1 MSRINRFIA
10 LVLALLMSLPLAA
23 CGTADD
29 DKDDYVKGQSAGV
42 DKTAQTVAADDV
54 FTLNCNKSYS
64 MNPLIATNTNN
75 QLVCSL
81 VYENIV
87 EVDNSFEVQ
96 PNVVSEWSSE
106 DGSSWTLKVASGHT
120 FHNGAA
126 LTATDVAYTI
136 QIAMRNDRFKS
147 RLSCV
152 SGCSASDSETVVV
165 NLSKKNMQFMALLS
179 IPVIQYGTATQ
190 TYPGGSG
197 PYQYADDYNSLTA
210 FSKYK
215 SAVTLPLKTIY
226 LKEYSGTEE
235 TMSAFADS
243 LIDVVVNDPSATTN
257 IGYGNENDIRAFNTT
272 NMHYI
277 VFNSY
282 STDFQ
287 NAALRFAMNYAFDRD
302 YIVNQ
307 LGGYAAE
314 ANLPVNPASSL
325 YNENYAKQFNYNLNK
340 VQEML
345 SSAGM
350 KDYDGDG
357 FLEIQ
362 NGDTLVEIDLS
373 FLVYSGSTVKVNAAK
388 KFAEDMK
395 SLGLQVTI
403 NKQDWDNYKKVLEAG
418 NYDMCYCEVR
428 LGADFD
434 LSSLLGSGAALNYGS
449 VSDSQ
454 LDELISAYLAAGPK
468 DSNTACDNMCAYIAN
483 KAYIVPLIFER
494 HQLVSHR
501 GVIEGAKAN
510 ENNPMCNIENWTV
523 NIQTA
528 EKTEDTG
535 KAGTD

>member
-1 MSRINRFIA
+1 MSKIKRAVA
-10 LVLALLMSLPLAA
+10 LVLALLTILSLAA

-29 DKDDYVKGQSAGV
+29 DSDDYIKGQSAGV
-42 DKTAQTVAADDV
+42 DKTGQSVAADDV

-75 QLVCSL
+75 QLVCSF

-96 PNVVSEWSSE
+96 PNVVSEWSTE
-106 DGSSWTLKVASGHT
+106 DGSRWTLKVGSGHT

-136 QIAMRNDRFKS
+136 QIAMSNERFRA

-152 SGCSASDSETVVV
+152 AGCSASDSETVAV
-165 NLSKKNMQFMALLS
+165 NLSKKNMMFPALLS

-197 PYQYADDYNSLTA
+197 PYQYASDYNSLTV

-215 SAVTLPLKTIY
+215 SAATLPLKTIY

-235 TMSAFADS
+235 TISAFADS
-243 LIDVVVNDPSATTN
+243 LIDIVINDPSSTTN
-257 IGYGNENDIRAFNTT
+257 IGYGNANDIRGFNTT

-277 VFNSY
+277 VFNAY
-282 STDFQ
+282 SSDFQ
-287 NAALRFAMNYAFDRD
+287 NDFLRFAMNYAFDRD
-302 YIVNQ
+302 YIVDQ
-307 LGGYAAE
+307 LGGYASS
-314 ANLPVNPASSL
+314 ANLPINPASSL
-325 YNENYAKQFNYNLNK
+325 YNESYARQFNYGLNK
-340 VQEML
+340 VQQML
-345 SSAGM
+345 TNAGM

-362 NGDTLVEIDLS
+362 NGETLIEIDLN

-388 KFAEDMK
+388 KFAEDMQ
-395 SLGLQVTI
+395 SIGIQVTV
-403 NKQDWDNYKKVLEAG
+403 NKQDWTSYKKLLEAG

-434 LSSLLGSGAALNYGS
+434 LSKLLGTGASLNYGS
-449 VSDSQ
+449 FSDSQ
-454 LDELISAYLAAGPK
+454 LDELISAYLAAC
-468 DSNTACDNMCAYIAN
+468 DSDRKTACDNMCAYIAN

-494 HQLVSHR
+494 HQLISHR

-510 ENNPMCNIENWTV
+510 ENNPACNIENWTV
-523 NIQTA
+523 SIENTI
-528 EKTEDTG
+528 KTEDTTTG
-535 KAGTD
+535 N

>member
-1 MSRINRFIA
+1 MSKINRSIA
-10 LVLALLMSLPLAA
+10 LVLALLMSLSLAA
-23 CGTADD
+23 CGTSDD
-29 DKDDYVKGQSAGV
+29 GNDDYVKGQSAGV
-42 DKTAQTVAADDV
+42 DKTAQSVAADDV

-120 FHNGAA
+120 FHNGAS

-152 SGCSASDSETVVV
+152 AGCSASDSETVVV
-165 NLSKKNMQFMALLS
+165 NLSKKNMQFMSLLS

-197 PYQYADDYNSLTA
+197 PYQYADDYNSLTV

-215 SAVTLPLKTIY
+215 NAATLPLKTIY
-226 LKEYSGTEE
+226 LKEYVGTEE

-243 LIDVVVNDPSATTN
+243 LIDLVVNDPSATTN
-257 IGYGNENDIRAFNTT
+257 IGYGNANDIRAFNTT

-287 NAALRFAMNYAFDRD
+287 NDVLRFAMNYAFDRD
-302 YIVNQ
+302 YIVDQ

-314 ANLPVNPASSL
+314 ANLPINPASSL

-395 SLGLQVTI
+395 SLGLQVTV
-403 NKQDWDNYKKVLEAG
+403 NKQDWDNYQKLLEAG

-428 LGADFD
+428 LNGDFD
-434 LSSLLGSGAALNYGS
+434 LSRLLGTGGALNYGS

-454 LDELISAYLAAGPK
+454 LDSLISDYLAAGAK

-483 KAYIVPLIFER
+483 RAYIVPLIFER

-523 NIQTA
+523 NIETA
-528 EKTEDTG
+528 ETTEDTA
-535 KAGTD
+535 KD